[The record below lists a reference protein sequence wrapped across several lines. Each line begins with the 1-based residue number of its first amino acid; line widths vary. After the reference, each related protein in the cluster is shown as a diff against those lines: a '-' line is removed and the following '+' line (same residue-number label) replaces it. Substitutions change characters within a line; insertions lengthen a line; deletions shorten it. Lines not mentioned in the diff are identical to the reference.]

1 MVGFHEDAICLSGI
15 TGTRLKSEVISR
27 YYRFWWNIVSG
38 GEQKDHKY
46 SAAIIELNAG
56 TGEIFIEDTA
66 ETILGS
72 AGHALQLKFEL
83 DRNNSLKVIVV
94 ENDGDCYPHLK
105 NVIKRQFPEFS
116 LDKLEG
122 PIEKN
127 TDNVFL
133 FNLSLENALEEID
146 KIDNLGNALFFFDPL
161 RMVEWKNIEQVAKNR
176 IRQHYGIRTEF
187 IIFLFTSDYFLGR
200 KSFASFPTHTI
211 EKSWTLEEM
220 QSISESDALFGNILW
235 RNSILNSK
243 NILER
248 ENDFINLYKNKLH
261 RWFRYVIA
269 LPFNPKEDQLY
280 HLIYCSNYEAGVRK
294 IKNDFLSLTR
304 QEKFNPENKTI
315 YSRFIF
321 LHPELASQIVKKNQ
335 RPLEWKIL
343 WKLIMQEDGIR
354 DRLCPDL
361 KESHPDITVI
371 QRCLDWL
378 LERKYLETITLD
390 SAWYDSIPKYQLNW
404 SILNE
409 RLRIPLPPMIRPLSS
424 KEVLTE
430 IKEPLKTQST
440 LFDGF

>member
-1 MVGFHEDAICLSGI
+1 MVGFHGDALCLSGI
-15 TGTRLKSEVISR
+15 TGTRLKSEVLSR

-38 GEQKDHKY
+38 GDQKDHKY

-56 TGEIFIEDTA
+56 TGEIYIEDTA

-122 PIEKN
+122 PLEKN
-127 TDNVFL
+127 TENVFL
-133 FNLSLENALEEID
+133 FNLSLENALAEID

-161 RMVEWKNIEQVAKNR
+161 RMVEWEKIEQVAKSR
-176 IRQHYGIRTEF
+176 LKLHYGIRTEF

-200 KSFASFPTHTI
+200 KSFAPFPNHNT
-211 EKSWTLEEM
+211 EKSWTTEERE
-220 QSISESDALFGNILW
+220 SIFESDALFGNNLW
-235 RNSILNSK
+235 RDSVLNSK
-243 NILER
+243 NIIDR
-248 ENDFINLYKNKLH
+248 EHEFINLYKNKLH

-294 IKNDFLSLTR
+294 IKNDFLSLTG
-304 QEKFNPENKTI
+304 QPKYCPDNKIT
-315 YSRFIF
+315 YSRFMY
-321 LHPELASQIVKKNQ
+321 LHPELSSQIVKNQ

-343 WKLIMQEDGIR
+343 WKLIMQEDGVR

-361 KESHPDITVI
+361 REVHHDMIII
-371 QRCLDWL
+371 QRCLNWL

-404 SILNE
+404 PILNE
-409 RLRIPLPPMIRPLSS
+409 RLRIPSPPEIRPLSS
-424 KEVLTE
+424 KEVMSE
-430 IKEPLKTQST
+430 VKERIKTQST